1 MIKSFKDKITEDI
14 YNGNDTKLAIKVN
27 KIIWK
32 AACRKLDMLNAA
44 KELKDLKSPPANRLE
59 KLKGNISDY
68 HSIRINDQ
76 YRIIFIWAD
85 GNASSVQ
92 IIDYHK

>member
-14 YNGNDTKLAIKVN
+14 YNGNDTKLARKVN

-44 KELKDLKSPPANRLE
+44 KELKDLTSPPANRLE
-59 KLKGNISDY
+59 KLKGNISGY
-68 HSIRINDQ
+68 HSIRLNDQ
-76 YRIIFIWAD
+76 YRIIFIWSD